1 MQYRNLGS
9 AGVKVSPLMLGC
21 AMFGAVLD
29 ENELRTP
36 CLALPLV
43 AWGNVACCS
52 PARPVVAWGIIP
64 HPSRDYPDCGAAR

>member
-29 ENELRTP
+29 KNELRTP
-36 CLALPLV
+36 CLALPL
-43 AWGNVACCS
+43 VACCS

-64 HPSRDYPDCGAAR
+64 HPSRAYPDCGAAR